1 MQQQPPATKTVV
13 PLGGGMACSAS
24 GSSPIYVVTTDSD
37 GYGFSLSRFSADPVI
52 ELMVEDQTNCPT
64 SNIAA
69 ELCRDRLQVELDP
82 GEAAEIGIPAKYLVP
97 LAAAEAE
104 LSQLDSTL
112 RAIFS
117 GVGVYSR
124 KY

>member
-1 MQQQPPATKTVV
+1 MQQQPPAPKTVV
-13 PLGGGMACSAS
+13 PLGGNMATSAPE
-24 GSSPIYVVTTDSD
+24 SSPIYAVTADSD
-37 GYGFSLSRFSADPVI
+37 GYGFSLSRFSEDPVI

-69 ELCRDRLQVELDP
+69 ELYRDRLLVELDP
-82 GEAAEIGIPAKYLVP
+82 SEAAEIDIPSNYVVP
-97 LAAAEAE
+97 LSGSESDLA
-104 LSQLDSTL
+104 QLDSTL